1 VWIIIS
7 ILYLKINYNFM
18 PLRQKGKSTMKQTIT
33 LQQTSE
39 MTAVGNCTNGNRKPV
54 FCLTTGEVYASVR
67 DAAKIIG
74 SAQSCMSRAC
84 SDSSYTC
91 KGKRFCFVS
100 DIVQHL
106 DEMAENIRKAKEYDK
121 LVAQKKP
128 EARKIDEAPKA
139 NEEPKA
145 TPLHLK
151 SEDEMLMQLK
161 LLLNNNYAVAIS
173 KRNDSSIYSVAYSK
187 MEVKANG

>member
-1 VWIIIS
+1 
-7 ILYLKINYNFM
+7 
-18 PLRQKGKSTMKQTIT
+18 
-33 LQQTSE
+33 
-39 MTAVGNCTNGNRKPV
+39 MTAVGASTNGNRKPV

-67 DAAKIIG
+67 DAAKILG

-121 LVAQKKP
+121 LIAQS
-128 EARKIDEAPKA
+128 EARRIDKVNEESKA
-139 NEEPKA
+139 NKPDIDHKYP
-145 TPLHLK
+145 PLHLK
-151 SEDEMLMQLK
+151 NEDAMLTQLK
-161 LLLNNNYAVAIS
+161 LLLDNNYAVVIRKA
-173 KRNDSSIYSVAYSK
+173 NDGLDYAVAYSK
-187 MEVKANG
+187 TEVKAI

>member
-1 VWIIIS
+1 
-7 ILYLKINYNFM
+7 M
-18 PLRQKGKSTMKQTIT
+18 PLRQKGKSKMTKQKIT
-33 LQQTSE
+33 LQKTSE
-39 MTAVGNCTNGNRKPV
+39 MTAVGKSTNGNRKPV
-54 FCLTTGEVYASVR
+54 FCLTTGEVFASAM
-67 DAAKIIG
+67 DAANSVG
-74 SAQSCMSRAC
+74 VRSSTMSYAL
-84 SDSSYTC
+84 SDPSHTC
-91 KGKRFCFVS
+91 KGKRFCFVA
-100 DIVQHL
+100 DIVQYL

-121 LVAQKKP
+121 LVAQKEP

-173 KRNDSSIYSVAYSK
+173 KRNDSSVYSVAYSK